1 MERIGTYRDIIEKEG
16 DNLTRLEEER
26 TEVQN
31 EITEAEKR
39 AAKRRIQGNVTMQ
52 DSPDGSG
59 EEREDDAEVSARKMS
74 TRPTIDTLAA
84 SAM

>member
-1 MERIGTYRDIIEKEG
+1 MRKKDH
-16 DNLTRLEEER
+16 
-26 TEVQN
+26 

-39 AAKRRIQGNVTMQ
+39 AAKRRIQGNVNMQ

-59 EEREDDAEVSARKMS
+59 EDMDDEAETSPRKMS

>member
-1 MERIGTYRDIIEKEG
+1 MSIGHSPNEPQWTPDMRKKDS
-16 DNLTRLEEER
+16 
-26 TEVQN
+26 
-31 EITEAEKR
+31 EITDAEKK
-39 AAKRRIQGNVTMQ
+39 AAKRRIQGNVTLQ

-59 EEREDDAEVSARKMS
+59 EDQDEPRSPPK